1 MESKL
6 SFSNINYS
14 ESLSLQLMELWNHEV
29 GFIFPFYKELFLQKS
44 INCKFYFDEG
54 SFVCFDN
61 DKVVGFVI
69 SKLYD
74 NNPVMSKYTDKGWI
88 SLLYVS
94 RNYRKQGIG
103 SKLLELAED
112 KFRKKN
118 VKGILFGSD
127 YNNFFPGIPNDFDNL
142 TEGFLSKRGYNCG
155 RYTHDLLKDL
165 NNVDDLKEFDL
176 SSYNLKYASFN
187 DKEKVLDFFKKC
199 FYGRWYYEALEYFND
214 GDIQGEYLICL
225 EDDKVVGFLRLNKNK
240 IKKISYNE
248 NWNKRFD
255 TLVGVGPL
263 GVDPDY
269 RKNGI
274 AKALIFKGLID
285 SHNEGIKNAMIDWTG
300 LMAIYQKYGF
310 EVWKCYQYAS
320 KDF

>member
-1 MESKL
+1 MEDRYFFDKRVMKKL
-6 SFSNINYS
+6 FKKYG
-14 ESLSLQLMELWNHEV
+14 LMAL
-29 GFIFPFYKELFLQKS
+29 GIFPIICVANYFL
-44 INCKFYFDEG
+44 N
-54 SFVCFDN
+54 
-61 DKVVGFVI
+61 
-69 SKLYD
+69 
-74 NNPVMSKYTDKGWI
+74 
-88 SLLYVS
+88 
-94 RNYRKQGIG
+94 
-103 SKLLELAED
+103 
-112 KFRKKN
+112 
-118 VKGILFGSD
+118 
-127 YNNFFPGIPNDFDNL
+127 
-142 TEGFLSKRGYNCG
+142 
-155 RYTHDLLKDL
+155 
-165 NNVDDLKEFDL
+165 
-176 SSYNLKYASFN
+176 
-187 DKEKVLDFFKKC
+187 KVLDFFKKC